1 MLARSS
7 SLGLLAALAI
17 SLPSDRPATFTL
29 ESTGAV
35 RVTAGGTE
43 ARYGISQDVDGGG
56 SVLTISL
63 GATAGEGSLY
73 LYTPGNLLPARGR
86 YPVALTWQGEGPA
99 KGVRWFHG
107 CFAAGTP
114 EHPVGMF
121 HGESGWV
128 TITDA
133 APGRISGEFELRAR
147 GFLAAD
153 ASDEN
158 HWVTVWGRFTAE
170 GDSTIAMTDE
180 VAASN

>member
-86 YPVALTWQGEGPA
+86 YPVALTRQG
-99 KGVRWFHG
+99 RSFHG

-114 EHPVGMF
+114 EHPVGVF

-128 TITDA
+128 TITHA

-158 HWVTVWGRFTAE
+158 QWVTVWGRFTAE